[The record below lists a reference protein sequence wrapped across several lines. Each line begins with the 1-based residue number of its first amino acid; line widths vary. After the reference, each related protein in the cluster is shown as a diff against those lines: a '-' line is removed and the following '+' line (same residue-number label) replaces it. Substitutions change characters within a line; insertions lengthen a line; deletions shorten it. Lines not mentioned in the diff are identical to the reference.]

1 MTKHEA
7 AWLALRVSG
16 LVLALSAIEHLSAIA
31 YFAWLLFAGVFQ
43 DVQGSISDRLS
54 LQSSLPQF
62 IYGAVVL
69 AAAYYLLF
77 RGEALHRF
85 IMKEGKNE
93 EPIQPPEPMPLKR
106 HGSS

>member
-16 LVLALSAIEHLSAIA
+16 LVLALSAVQHIAAIV
-31 YFAWLLFAGVFQ
+31 YFAWLFFTGVFR

-54 LQSSLPQF
+54 LQASLPQF

-69 AAAYYLLF
+69 GAAYYLLF
-77 RGEALHRF
+77 RGEALHRL
-85 IMKEGKNE
+85 IMKEGK
-93 EPIQPPEPMPLKR
+93 K
-106 HGSS
+106 